1 MPLVTEDMI
10 RAIAPK
16 ARNISELVKHLNI
29 YLEQYEIN
37 TPLRV
42 WHFLAQAAHES
53 MGFTTFS
60 EADFLHIKDPQEK
73 EQVIKRQCQ
82 RYETGTKKEYRAW

>member
-16 ARNISELVKHLNI
+16 AINISELVKHLNI

-42 WHFLAQAAHES
+42 WHFLAQAAHEYWVLLNIVRRII
-53 MGFTTFS
+53 
-60 EADFLHIKDPQEK
+60 FL
-73 EQVIKRQCQ
+73 
-82 RYETGTKKEYRAW
+82 